1 MQKVRLTTG
10 EVVEVE
16 NNDAHR
22 LIDQEGAQLVRPNE
36 VPHSNRMMSA
46 NQVKGGKHDAHRQR
60 PYNSR

>member
-16 NNDAHR
+16 QNDAHR
-22 LIDQEGAQLVRPNE
+22 LIDQEGAQLVQPEE

-46 NQVKGGKHDAHRQR
+46 NQVKGGKHDAHRKR